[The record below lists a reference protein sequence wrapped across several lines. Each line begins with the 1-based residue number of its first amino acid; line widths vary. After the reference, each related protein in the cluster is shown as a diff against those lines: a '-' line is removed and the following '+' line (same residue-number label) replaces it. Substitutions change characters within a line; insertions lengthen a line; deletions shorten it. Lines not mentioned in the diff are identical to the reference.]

1 MSLKS
6 AREEGSMAGVEA
18 RDFSAPDETRAP
30 DKTKVDIV
38 RMGGTSASRMS
49 MQPGWRWSECI
60 KPVVH
65 TESCQVAHVG
75 HAVSGRIKIRMNDG
89 SETTIVPGMSYTIP
103 PRHDAWVEG
112 NEPFVCVEVMSA
124 EQFAKPTG

>member
-1 MSLKS
+1 
-6 AREEGSMAGVEA
+6 MAGLEV

-60 KPVVH
+60 KPVAG
-65 TESCQVAHVG
+65 TESCQLHHVG
-75 HAVSGRIKIRMNDG
+75 SSCRARCTSPTRTAR
-89 SETTIVPGMSYTIP
+89 SRTSAPGT
-103 PRHDAWVEG
+103 R
-112 NEPFVCVEVMSA
+112 
-124 EQFAKPTG
+124 T